1 MHLHDVW
8 FVLIAVLW
16 TGYFFLE
23 GFDFGIGVLTKLVA
37 RDRTERRVL
46 INTIGPVWDG
56 NEVWL
61 LSAGGATF
69 AAFPDWYATLF
80 SGFYLPLL
88 IILVCLIVR
97 GVAFEYRAKRP
108 DERWQ
113 RNWEHAIFWTSLLPA
128 FLWGVAFA
136 DITHG
141 VKIDAHKEYVGGFWD
156 LLTPYALLG
165 GLVTLTLF
173 TFHGAVFASLKTVG
187 PIRQRSRAFAAGVGA
202 LAAVLAVAFLVWTQA
217 ASGNGRS
224 LVALVVA
231 VVALLLALGA
241 NAAGREGWSFAFSG
255 VTIAS
260 AVALLFLSLFP
271 DVMPSSLDS
280 AWSLTVTNASATPYT
295 LKIMTWCAG
304 IATPLVLLYQ
314 GWTYWVFRKRIGT
327 QHIAGGLPQP
337 AVAGAAAG
345 AVALPAARAEGSSA
359 ADEAR

>member
-1 MHLHDVW
+1 MELHDVW

-23 GFDFGIGVLTKLVA
+23 GFDFGIGVLTKLLA
-37 RDRTERRVL
+37 RDRKERRVL

-69 AAFPDWYATLF
+69 AAFPEWYATLF

-88 IILVCLIVR
+88 LILVCLIVR

-108 DERWQ
+108 EESWQ

-128 FLWGVAFA
+128 VLWGVAFGN
-136 DITHG
+136 IVRG
-141 VKIDAHKEYVGGFWD
+141 VKIDAHKEYIGNLAD
-156 LLTPYALLG
+156 LLNPYAILG

-173 TFHGAVFASLKTVG
+173 TFHGTVFAALKTVG
-187 PIRQRSRAFAAGVGA
+187 DIRVRARKLAVGLGA
-202 LAAVLAVAFLVWTQA
+202 LTAVLALGFLLWTQA
-217 ASGNGRS
+217 DKGDGKS

-231 VVALLLALGA
+231 VVALVAAIGA
-241 NAAGREGWSFAFSG
+241 IAAGREGWSFALSG
-255 VTIAS
+255 VTIVA
-260 AVALLFLSLFP
+260 AVAMLFLTLFP
-271 DVMPSSLDS
+271 NVMPSSLNP
-280 AWSLTVTNASATPYT
+280 AWNLTVTNASSTPYT

-327 QHIAGGLPQP
+327 QHIAD
-337 AVAGAAAG
+337 A
-345 AVALPAARAEGSSA
+345 
-359 ADEAR
+359 

>member
-23 GFDFGIGVLTKLVA
+23 GFDFGIGVLTKLLA

-61 LSAGGATF
+61 LTAGGATF

-88 IILVCLIVR
+88 MILVCLIVR
-97 GVAFEYRAKRP
+97 GVAFEYRAKRGE
-108 DERWQ
+108 DRWQ

-136 DITHG
+136 NITRG
-141 VKIDAHKEYVGGFWD
+141 VKIDANKEYVGGFWD
-156 LLTPYALLG
+156 LLHPYALLG

-187 PIRQRSRAFAAGVGA
+187 PIRERARAFATGAGLVAAVAASCFLIWTQAHSGNERSLPALIVAVAA
-202 LAAVLAVAFLVWTQA
+202 LAAAI
-217 ASGNGRS
+217 
-224 LVALVVA
+224 
-231 VVALLLALGA
+231 GA
-241 NAAGREGWSFAFSG
+241 NLAGREGWSFAFSG
-255 VTIAS
+255 VTIAA
-260 AVALLFLSLFP
+260 AVAMLFLTLFP
-271 DVMPSSLDS
+271 DVMPSTLNST
-280 AWSLTVTNASATPYT
+280 WSLTVSNASATPYT
-295 LKIMTWCAG
+295 LRIMTWCAG
-304 IATPLVLLYQ
+304 VATPLVLLYQ

-327 QHIAGGLPQP
+327 QHIAE
-337 AVAGAAAG
+337 AAH
-345 AVALPAARAEGSSA
+345 
-359 ADEAR
+359 